1 MNYLGFDSNYLRG
14 ATYRQSANTMSLL
27 SRIFKRDAHADESA
41 AANLNTE
48 NQNIINPKNITTM
61 TTNNT
66 TATTMT
72 TAVFNQICAALVS
85 NPTALA
91 AFVQANVGNVQADA
105 TPAIAPVGFNTP
117 QSISTEPAPAAPAK
131 EVQHPINGT
140 LAVMEYYSKV
150 KTIFVG
156 NASEGDESTRLL
168 VEWAKATN
176 ESIGKDSNKPLV
188 LFVAKPQ
195 GWKYSGWCV
204 PTSVAKT
211 TNELAAIISKLEGVT
226 KVTLHDA
233 VYTDKWVEPKEAA
246 PVNVAQ
252 ETKEEKK
259 PKAKAEK
266 PKSEKPKA
274 KTTKAKEDAPAAP
287 AKPTLAAPAA
297 TPYTLDLGYTGVCYD
312 QTKDGVKVV
321 EVADEIG
328 LINELEGVYARKV
341 EQGYRLYVYAG
352 ETDGV
357 FHFINLGICKV
368 LTKESIKGIDFISA
382 VGKATIAEDYNK
394 AVVAAFKKQG
404 AKASAAMIAAYT
416 ATGDDKLIKALNKL
430 AA

>member
-14 ATYRQSANTMSLL
+14 ATYRQSTNTMSLL

-41 AANLNTE
+41 AATINTE
-48 NQNIINPKNITTM
+48 NKNINNPQNITTM

-66 TATTMT
+66 TATIMT

-91 AFVQANVGNVQADA
+91 AFVQANVSNVQADA

-150 KTIFVG
+150 KTIFVA

-168 VEWAKATN
+168 ADWAKATN
-176 ESIGKDSNKPLV
+176 EAIGKDSKKALV
-188 LFVAKPQ
+188 RFVAKPQ

-211 TNELAAIISKLEGVT
+211 TKELAAIISKLEGVA

-246 PVNVAQ
+246 PANVAQ
-252 ETKEEKK
+252 DPQEAK
-259 PKAKAEK
+259 KAKD
-266 PKSEKPKA
+266 EKPKA
-274 KTTKAKEDAPAAP
+274 KTTKAKEAAPAAP
-287 AKPTLAAPAA
+287 AKPTLAAPAVA
-297 TPYTLDLGYTGVCYD
+297 PYTLDLGYTGVCYD

-352 ETDGV
+352 ETEGV

-382 VGKATIAEDYNK
+382 VGKATTAEDYNK